1 MPIPSTSGI
10 LRILDAEANRAA
22 EGLRV
27 IEDYVR
33 FVLDDAHLTGLA
45 KELRHGLASALAAFP
60 TIDRL
65 SARESNADVGP
76 TLAPPAGTV
85 RGSIYDVV
93 AASFKRVEQA
103 L

>member
-1 MPIPSTSGI
+1 MHETGI

-33 FVLDDAHLTGLA
+33 FVLDDAHLTRLA
-45 KELRHGLASALAAFP
+45 KGLRHDLTHALAAFP
-60 TIDRL
+60 SLDRL
-65 SARESNADVGP
+65 AARESNADVGR
-76 TLAPPAGTV
+76 TLAAPAGTV
-85 RGSIYDVV
+85 RSSIVDVV

-103 L
+103 LRSL